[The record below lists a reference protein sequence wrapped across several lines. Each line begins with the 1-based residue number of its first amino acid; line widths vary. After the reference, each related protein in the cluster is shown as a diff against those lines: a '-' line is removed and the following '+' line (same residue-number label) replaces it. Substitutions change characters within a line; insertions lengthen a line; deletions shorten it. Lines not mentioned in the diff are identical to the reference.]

1 MGNAYRDCGKKTHWN
16 RDSLWRYEE
25 LRELM
30 CVFLMSPVYTLEYKT
45 IFNFKKIG
53 MLQAVLNEIE
63 FPR

>member
-25 LRELM
+25 FRELM

-45 IFNFKKIG
+45 IFNFKKNG
-53 MLQAVLNEIE
+53 
-63 FPR
+63 